1 MRVRGKIGLG
11 GVCLSLL
18 VCGCDFGTL
27 DDLSQDEAATGS
39 SETSAQAVA
48 LWRSY
53 EASDDEIKR
62 AVADIER
69 VIAAAGPR
77 PVQTTIDDLTKE
89 QLGIPTIAHDPAT
102 AQGMLVITEL
112 DCSLDQIEE
121 ILVAKN
127 QAEIYPGSY
136 DEYAR
141 TYTTSIQDF
150 LSGAAPS
157 VTWKTEYTV
166 SLLERTYEA
175 TLTGGAKRVA
185 GAAPGGGVMLLGR
198 TILDEPARFIA
209 GGDAEFNQDYQI
221 EAYYE
226 VAPTRVIH
234 FYAMWRE
241 FRVSSLT
248 SSHNLYINI
257 VLGNLVDFDVRT
269 SKVCRDKTPTPV
281 FE

>member
-1 MRVRGKIGLG
+1 MRVRGTIGGL
-11 GVCLSLL
+11 CLSML
-18 VCGCDFGTL
+18 VLGCDFGTL
-27 DDLSQDEAATGS
+27 DDLSQDEAAAGS
-39 SETSAQAVA
+39 SETSAQAIA
-48 LWRSY
+48 LWKSY
-53 EASDDEIKR
+53 DASDDEIKK
-62 AVADIER
+62 AVAGIEG
-69 VIAAAGPR
+69 VIAGAGPR
-77 PVQTTIDDLTKE
+77 PVQATIDDLTKE
-89 QLGIPTIAHDPAT
+89 QLGIPTITRDPAA

-112 DCSLDQIEE
+112 DCSLDQIEK

-127 QAEIYPGSY
+127 QPEIYPDSY
-136 DEYAR
+136 DQYAR

-157 VTWKTEYTV
+157 VAWKTQYTV

-175 TLTGGAKRVA
+175 TLTGNAKRVA
-185 GAAPGGGVMLLGR
+185 GAAPGGGTMLLGK
-198 TILDEPARFIA
+198 TFLDEPARFIS
-209 GGDAEFNQDYQI
+209 GGDAELNQDYQI

-226 VAPTRVIH
+226 IAPTRVIH

-269 SKVCRDKTPTPV
+269 SKVCRDKAPAPV

>member
-1 MRVRGKIGLG
+1 MRVRGTIGL
-11 GVCLSLL
+11 CLSML

-27 DDLSQDEAATGS
+27 DDLSQDEAAAGS
-39 SETSAQAVA
+39 SETSAQAIA

-53 EASDDEIKR
+53 DASDDEIKK
-62 AVADIER
+62 AVANIER

-77 PVQTTIDDLTKE
+77 PVQATIDDITKD
-89 QLGIPTIAHDPAT
+89 QLGIPTITRDPAN

-112 DCSLDQIEE
+112 DCSLDQIEK

-127 QAEIYPGSY
+127 QPEIYPDSY
-136 DEYAR
+136 DKYTR
-141 TYTTSIQDF
+141 TYKTSIQDF
-150 LSGAAPS
+150 LSGVSSS
-157 VTWKTEYTV
+157 VAWKTEYTV

-185 GAAPGGGVMLLGR
+185 GAAPGGGVMLLGK
-198 TILDEPARFIA
+198 TLLDEPARFIA
-209 GGDAEFNQDYQI
+209 GGDAAFNQDYQI

-226 VAPTRVIH
+226 IAPARVIH

-241 FRVSSLT
+241 FHVSSLT

-257 VLGNLVDFDVRT
+257 VLGSLIDFDVRT
-269 SKVCRDKTPTPV
+269 SKVCRDKAPAPV